1 MFTKKAAMSKAVSA
15 QRNDMP
21 SPGAIGREDAREVR
35 ADVAAISER
44 VVFRLWASGAA
55 NARAIEQAR
64 QEMDARTRLD
74 QALVRLGL
82 VDEVVAAK
90 ALAEEIGAP
99 FAGESDYPACPIAM
113 DLLPQRF
120 VRESLALPISDDG
133 ELLRIAIA
141 DPLDDY
147 VIRAIQLKTKRQVE
161 VACAAPERLEREIAR
176 LYGAKEAGA
185 LRPAAKL
192 DAETPEP
199 QRAETSIAAATAPP
213 AQQAALAKT
222 KARPPAEPE
231 ALKAETLT
239 PDRPRRPRPAPENAG
254 ARSAAPKASA
264 KAFAEAPADAPGRP
278 QARSPEPMTR
288 SPEPMAPERDRAA
301 GDSERPASEP
311 SLAPVP
317 FDAAAF
323 AVSPPTPRFVR
334 PKRVALKRPAERF
347 IARLDEDPQPTGRR
361 TRSASA
367 APRSAAPSDR
377 SAART
382 KSAAQGG
389 PDAEAR
395 PAPSTRSAIADG
407 GLMLAFADAETE
419 RRAAASASKTKS
431 EAKTR
436 TESKSAPAASGRR
449 PFDLMARFGA
459 ALATQVGRSTA
470 KAEPESPSPDLAP
483 EAPKPA
489 AEPRRAK
496 PMLEAFGE
504 AQDFSAARG
513 GAAVSLE
520 KPRESAPEPATA
532 ERIERDRS
540 ADPAAEPTAK
550 AKPQPPRRARPN
562 ESEEAR
568 RTERALER
576 ARAEARRIAPEPAPA
591 PKPAATY
598 APNPAATPER
608 TLRTKASDRAKAR
621 DFVVAEVRKKLR
633 EAIAPTAM
641 SGGLKVALRAAED
654 SARGGAEDRRATLVG
669 PSATPEEID
678 LAALGFDAAS
688 EAVIAQA
695 LDAQDGMIAVCGLAG
710 SGKVATRNALAA
722 RLAAAG
728 VAVRPLET
736 VGAGERRRSDKTGAR
751 RAAVGAIRSADDA
764 EAAARAAMT
773 GWLVIVTLET
783 PTAASAAP
791 HLVRTGVPPYVL
803 ASSLRAAVSQR
814 AVSEEE
820 AAAIGARGEAIGG
833 AVTAVHAVAFD
844 DAMRALI
851 LAQADEATFCQ
862 TMGVPLPRE
871 PEPMRPSGPPR
882 PLTAGVRAP

>member
-1 MFTKKAAMSKAVSA
+1 
-15 QRNDMP
+15 
-21 SPGAIGREDAREVR
+21 
-35 ADVAAISER
+35 
-44 VVFRLWASGAA
+44 FRLWASGAA

-254 ARSAAPKASA
+254 ARSAGAAAKASPKAL
-264 KAFAEAPADAPGRP
+264 AEAPAEALADAPSRP
-278 QARSPEPMTR
+278 QTRLPEPIT
-288 SPEPMAPERDRAA
+288 PERDRAA
-301 GDSERPASEP
+301 GASERPASEP

-334 PKRVALKRPAERF
+334 PKRVALKRPADRF
-347 IARLDEDPQPTGRR
+347 IARLDEESQPTGRR

-367 APRSAAPSDR
+367 APRSAPPSDR

-654 SARGGAEDRRATLVG
+654 SARDSAEDRRATLVG

-803 ASSLRAAVSQR
+803 ASSLRAAV
-814 AVSEEE
+814 
-820 AAAIGARGEAIGG
+820 
-833 AVTAVHAVAFD
+833 
-844 DAMRALI
+844 
-851 LAQADEATFCQ
+851 
-862 TMGVPLPRE
+862 
-871 PEPMRPSGPPR
+871 
-882 PLTAGVRAP
+882 